1 EVVSRWIV
9 EAGAP
14 VGIHAIGR
22 DITQRRE
29 REQATIR
36 FREQLAQAEK
46 LRALGE
52 MAAGVAHNFNNL
64 LTVVVGNAEL
74 ISLHEDVPEPIR
86 QDTLRILESARRCSA
101 IVRRIQTFGRP
112 IDMADVD
119 HVDLCQVVTDIVDIT
134 SPKWRTEPQLSGRHV
149 EVELDLQPVPPI
161 LSQGSAWEEILSN
174 LIFNA
179 VDAMPEGGT
188 ISLSTRLD
196 GDGDTASIRVADT
209 GTGMDEET
217 HLRALLHDQG

>member
-1 EVVSRWIV
+1 MLLSLLL
-9 EAGAP
+9 
-14 VGIHAIGR
+14 AITSASAQDPCNPPPSGLE
-22 DITQRRE
+22 DL
-29 REQATIR
+29 ATI
-36 FREQLAQAEK
+36 FSLLYEYTDTEVLPADPGGFCPDD
-46 LRALGE
+46 LG
-52 MAAGVAHNFNNL
+52 
-64 LTVVVGNAEL
+64 
-74 ISLHEDVPEPIR
+74 S
-86 QDTLRILESARRCSA
+86 
-101 IVRRIQTFGRP
+101 P